1 MARPKRQLYSA
12 TARLAPE
19 RKWELA
25 AAKAKK
31 ARAANHRH
39 KKAEYHARLRSFR
52 DVESE
57 EKGARIPSGKFRKN
71 PKVPALLEARKNT
84 IALPSY
90 KERRPGQLKHA
101 IAEYREDATGDVI
114 PNYQVP
120 LYKKKAARLTRPPH
134 AVRGA
139 TYCVH
144 DKRKTPNLDSV
155 VLPTTRADGRV
166 VYRMASVCGYCGHK
180 KSTFVAGKANA
191 RPPPRTKF
199 SGGEI

>member
-1 MARPKRQLYSA
+1 MARPKRQLYAA

-19 RKWELA
+19 RKRERA
-25 AAKAKK
+25 IAKAKRE
-31 ARAANHRH
+31 RAAAHKH

-52 DVESE
+52 DVEAE
-57 EKGARIPSGKFRKN
+57 EKIKRPGSGKFRKN
-71 PKVPALLEARKNT
+71 PVVPALLEARKNT
-84 IALPSY
+84 VALPSY
-90 KERRPGQLKHA
+90 KKRAPGQLRHA
-101 IAEYREDATGDVI
+101 IAEYKEDVTGDVI

-120 LYKKKAARLTRPPH
+120 LYRKKAARLTKPPH

-144 DKRKTPNLDSV
+144 DKRKTPNLDST

-180 KSTFVAGKANA
+180 KSTFVAGAANA
-191 RPPPRTKF
+191 RPPPKTKF